1 MQASQVI
8 HPIRIHAKDRAIGN
22 KVVVPPG
29 LVGLA
34 DGRSPKPE
42 PSRTFCDGRFLFL
55 EKLGEGS
62 YGKVY
67 KVMDNFRNEVVALKK
82 VKFHGDKVQGIPQ
95 SSLRELAILKEANHE
110 NIIRLYDIIQS
121 TDHSFELFL
130 VFEVSDM
137 DLRKYTHIN
146 GYTLQKTKI
155 KGIMK
160 ELIKGV
166 DYLHSNRIIH
176 RDLKPENILLSKE
189 GDQIKI
195 ADFGL
200 SRTIHNPLRPY
211 SREILSLWYRSP
223 ELCMGYKH
231 YSIGVDTWAIGCI
244 FFELVAGQPLFKAKS
259 DTDMLF
265 KIFDLFG
272 TPTPETWSWITKI
285 TGFNGS
291 FPIFKVKGLKSLL
304 PNLEPDALDLMTKLL
319 ELNPL
324 DRITCAEALDHP
336 YIAN

>member
-1 MQASQVI
+1 MQTTQMI
-8 HPIRIHAKDRAIGN
+8 QPIRIQGQTRAIGS
-22 KVVVPPG
+22 KPIHPPG
-29 LVGLA
+29 LLQT
-34 DGRSPKPE
+34 DEKELKPE
-42 PSRTFCDGRFLFL
+42 PVRTFCDGRFQFI

-67 KVMDNFRNEVVALKK
+67 KVKDNLRGQLVALKK
-82 VKFHGDKVQGIPQ
+82 VKFHWDKVQGIPQ
-95 SSLRELAILKEANHE
+95 SSLRELAILKESNHE
-110 NIIRLYDIIQS
+110 NIIKLYDIIQS

-137 DLRKYTHIN
+137 DLRKYIHIN
-146 GYTLQKTKI
+146 GYTLQKVKI
-155 KGIMK
+155 RNILK
-160 ELIKGV
+160 ELVKGV
-166 DYLHSNRIIH
+166 DYLHKNRIIH
-176 RDLKPENILLSKE
+176 RDLKPENILLSKA

-211 SREILSLWYRSP
+211 SREILSLWYRAP

-244 FFELVAGQPLFKAKS
+244 FYELVSGHPLFKGKS

-265 KIFDLFG
+265 KIFDIFG
-272 TPTPETWSWITKI
+272 TPTIETWSWITKI

-291 FPIFKVKGLKSLL
+291 FPVFKAKGLKSLL
-304 PNLEPDALDLMTKLL
+304 PNLEEDALDLMHKFL

-324 DRITCAEALDHP
+324 KRITCSEALEHP
-336 YIAN
+336 YLDK

>member
-1 MQASQVI
+1 MQGNHMLMPV
-8 HPIRIHAKDRAIGN
+8 RIQPKGQAIGA
-22 KVVVPPG
+22 KVGPPG
-29 LVGLA
+29 PGGAA
-34 DGRSPKPE
+34 DNQRVKSDPN
-42 PSRTFCDGRFLFL
+42 RTFCDGRF
-55 EKLGEGS
+55 EVADKLGEGS

-67 KVMDNFRNEVVALKK
+67 KVLDKLRGHWVALKK
-82 VKFHGDKVQGIPQ
+82 VKFHGDRHQGIPQ
-95 SSLRELAILKEANHE
+95 SSLRELAILKEVNHE
-110 NIIRLYDIIQS
+110 NIIKLYDIIQS
-121 TDHSFELFL
+121 TDNTFELFL

-137 DLRKYTHIN
+137 DLRKYIHVN
-146 GYTLQKTKI
+146 GYALAKPKV
-155 KGIMK
+155 KSIMK

-176 RDLKPENILLSKE
+176 RDLKPENILLSKA

-244 FFELVAGQPLFKAKS
+244 FYELVSGHPLFKAKS

-265 KIFDLFG
+265 KIFELFG
-272 TPTPETWSWITKI
+272 TPTPESWDWIFKL
-285 TGFNGS
+285 TGFNAS
-291 FPIFKVKGLKSLL
+291 FPVFKAKGLKSLL
-304 PNLEPDALDLMTKLL
+304 PNLEADALDLMSKLL

-324 DRITCAEALDHP
+324 TRLTCAEALGHP
-336 YIAN
+336 YFSN